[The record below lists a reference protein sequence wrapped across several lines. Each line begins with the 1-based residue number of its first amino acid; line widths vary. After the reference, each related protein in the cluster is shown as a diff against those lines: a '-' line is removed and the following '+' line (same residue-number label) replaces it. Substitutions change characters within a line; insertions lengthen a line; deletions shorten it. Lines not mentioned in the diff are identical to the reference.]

1 MFALKISIAG
11 VLVHFG
17 SVPGRDRGVP
27 GVGLKSPGFGKIKV
41 GKYVLIYTSGYFFQ
55 GIPPMEAKT

>member
-27 GVGLKSPGFGKIKV
+27 AVGLKSPRFGEIKV
-41 GKYVLIYTSGYFFQ
+41 GKYVL
-55 GIPPMEAKT
+55 